1 MVSVLA
7 ALAVAVLAANVCAVQ
22 LQQLAAAAAAAVSA
36 QQQLLLSA
44 TAAAEDAADAVS
56 VTAAVPTAAAAA
68 AAAAD
73 LPDSVELKENN
84 TRMYEECPESK
95 DTKVLNMYN
104 IFNLQKQHCE

>member
-22 LQQLAAAAAAAVSA
+22 LQQPVAVVSA
-36 QQQLLLSA
+36 QQLLLPSV

-56 VTAAVPTAAAAA
+56 VTAAVPTAAVAAA

-73 LPDSVELKENN
+73 LPDSVELKKNN
-84 TRMYEECPESK
+84 TRMYVQ
-95 DTKVLNMYN
+95 T
-104 IFNLQKQHCE
+104 

>member
-7 ALAVAVLAANVCAVQ
+7 ALAVAVLAANVCAAQ
-22 LQQLAAAAAAAVSA
+22 LQQPVAVVSA
-36 QQQLLLSA
+36 QQLLLPSA

-73 LPDSVELKENN
+73 LPDSVELKKNS
-84 TRMYEECPESK
+84 TRMYVQ
-95 DTKVLNMYN
+95 T
-104 IFNLQKQHCE
+104 